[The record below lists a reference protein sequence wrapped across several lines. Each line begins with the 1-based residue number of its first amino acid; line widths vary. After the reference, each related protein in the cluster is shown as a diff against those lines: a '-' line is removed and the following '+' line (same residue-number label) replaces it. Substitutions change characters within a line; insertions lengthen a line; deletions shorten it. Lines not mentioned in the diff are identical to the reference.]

1 VVAPTARRPSSAPR
15 EREPVVTTVLR
26 PRAAEQ
32 TRFPVPRPDE
42 AHWPGLA
49 TPPRAPLHAHIAELI
64 FRRAVAPLPVR
75 VVFPDGRVL
84 GAGGKDAP
92 VMRLVRPAAVFA
104 RLGADVKIGFGE
116 AYMIGDWTTGP
127 GTDLADLLAPFA
139 TRMSS
144 LVHPLLQRLR
154 HVVERT
160 QPAHEENSPEN
171 SRTNISRH
179 YDLSNE
185 LFEQFLDET
194 MTYSSGWFEPGD
206 SLADAQR
213 RKMDGVLDLARVGP
227 DMHVLE
233 IGSGWGGLAIRA
245 ARERGARVTTLTL
258 STEQQALARQRADE
272 AGVGHLVD
280 VRLQDYRDA
289 TGTYDAIVSVEMI
302 EAVGEAYW
310 PTYFAA
316 LDNLLAPGGRVGL
329 QAITMAHDRMQATK
343 RSYSWIH
350 KYVFPGGIIPSIR
363 SISDTLA
370 GHTDLS
376 IVERRDLGPHYAQT
390 LAMWR
395 AQFLAN
401 WNRLEGSFDDTFRR
415 MWEFYLAYCEAG
427 FRVGYLGVSQLGLTR
442 HPFAGA

>member
-1 VVAPTARRPSSAPR
+1 M
-15 EREPVVTTVLR
+15 TTVQR

-32 TRFPVPRPDE
+32 SRFPVPRPDE

-49 TPPRAPLHAHIAELI
+49 TPPRVPVHARVAEVL

-92 VMRLVRPAAVFA
+92 VMQLVRPANVFA

-116 AYMIGDWTTGP
+116 AYMTGDWTTGP

-139 TRMSS
+139 GRMAS

-160 QPAHEENSPEN
+160 QPAHEENSRQN

-194 MTYSSGWFEPGD
+194 MTYSSAWFEPGD

-213 RKMDGVLDLARVGP
+213 RKMDGVLDLARVRA

-289 TGTYDAIVSVEMI
+289 TGQYDAIVSVEMI

-310 PTYFAA
+310 PTYFGA
-316 LDNLLAPGGRVGL
+316 LDDLLAPGGRVGL

-363 SISDTLA
+363 SISDNLA
-370 GHTDLS
+370 AHTELS
-376 IVERRDLGPHYAQT
+376 IVERRDLGPHYART
-390 LAMWR
+390 LAIWR
-395 AQFLAN
+395 EQFVGN
-401 WNRLEGSFDDTFRR
+401 WGRLEGSFDDTFRR

-427 FRVGYLGVSQLGLTR
+427 FRVGYLGVSQLGLAR

>member
-1 VVAPTARRPSSAPR
+1 M
-15 EREPVVTTVLR
+15 TTVQR
-26 PRAAEQ
+26 PERAS

-49 TPPRAPLHAHIAELI
+49 TPPHAPVHARIAEAI
-64 FRRAVAPLPVR
+64 FRRAVAPIPVR
-75 VVFPDGRVL
+75 VVLPDGRVL
-84 GAGGKDAP
+84 GSGGKDAP
-92 VMRLVRPAAVFA
+92 VMRLVRPASFFA

-116 AYMIGDWTTGP
+116 AYMTGDWTTGP

-139 TRMSS
+139 ARMSR

-160 QPAHEENSPEN
+160 QPLDEENSPEN

-206 SLADAQR
+206 DLADAQR
-213 RKMDGVLDLARVGP
+213 RKIDGVLDLARVRQG
-227 DMHVLE
+227 MHVLE
-233 IGSGWGGLAIRA
+233 IGSGWGALAIRA
-245 ARERGARVTTLTL
+245 ASERGAHVTTLTL
-258 STEQQALARQRADE
+258 SHEQQALARQRAND

-280 VRLQDYRDA
+280 VRLQDYREA
-289 TGTYDAIVSVEMI
+289 HGQYDAIVSVEMI

-310 PTYFAA
+310 PTYFTQ
-316 LDNLLAPGGRVGL
+316 LDSLLAPGGRVGL
-329 QAITMAHDRMQATK
+329 QAITIGHDRLVATR
-343 RSYSWIH
+343 RSYTWIH

-363 SISDTLA
+363 AISENLA
-370 GHTDLS
+370 AHTKLS
-376 IVERRDLGPHYAQT
+376 IVERRDLGPHYAHT
-390 LAMWR
+390 LALWR
-395 AQFLAN
+395 QNFLAN
-401 WNRLEGSFDDTFRR
+401 WERLEGSFDDTFRR

-427 FRVGYLGVSQLGLTR
+427 FRVGYLGVSQLGLAR
-442 HPFAGA
+442 SPFEGS

>member
-1 VVAPTARRPSSAPR
+1 MVAPTARRPPS
-15 EREPVVTTVLR
+15 ERQPFVTTVQR
-26 PRAAEQ
+26 PRAAERA
-32 TRFPVPRPDE
+32 RFPVPRPDE

-49 TPPRAPLHAHIAELI
+49 TPPSAPLHARIAELL

-75 VVFPDGRVL
+75 VVLPDGTVL
-84 GAGGKDAP
+84 GSGGADAP
-92 VMRLVRPAAVFA
+92 VMQLVRPSNVFA

-116 AYMIGDWTTGP
+116 AYMTGDWTTGP

-139 TRMSS
+139 SRMSD

-154 HVVERT
+154 HRVERT
-160 QPAHEENSPEN
+160 QPAHEENSRTN

-194 MTYSSGWFEPGD
+194 MTYSSAWFEPGD
-206 SLADAQR
+206 DLVTAQN
-213 RKMDGVLDLARVGP
+213 RKMDGVLDLARVRA

-258 STEQQALARQRADE
+258 STEQQALARQRADD

-289 TGTYDAIVSVEMI
+289 TGQYDAIVSVEMV

-310 PTYFAA
+310 PTYFGA
-316 LDNLLAPGGRVGL
+316 LDDLLAPGGRAGL
-329 QAITMAHDRMQATK
+329 QAITMAHDRMLATR

-350 KYVFPGGIIPSIR
+350 KYVFPGGIIPSLR
-363 SISDTLA
+363 SVSDNLA
-370 GHTDLS
+370 AHTRLS
-376 IVERRDLGPHYAQT
+376 IVERRDLGPHYART
-390 LAMWR
+390 LAIWR
-395 AQFLAN
+395 EQFLGN
-401 WNRLEGSFDDTFRR
+401 WDRLEGSFDDTFRR

-427 FRVGYLGVSQLGLTR
+427 FRVGYLGVSQLGLAR
-442 HPFAGA
+442 DPFAGA

>member
-1 VVAPTARRPSSAPR
+1 VVAPTARRPSSPAR
-15 EREPVVTTVLR
+15 EREPFVTTVQR
-26 PRAAEQ
+26 SRAAEQ

-49 TPPRAPLHAHIAELI
+49 TPPRVPVHATVAEVL

-92 VMRLVRPAAVFA
+92 VMQLVRPANVFA

-116 AYMIGDWTTGP
+116 AYMSGDWTTGP

-160 QPAHEENSPEN
+160 QPAHEENSVQN

-227 DMHVLE
+227 GMHVLE
-233 IGSGWGGLAIRA
+233 IGSGWGALAIRA
-245 ARERGARVTTLTL
+245 ASERGARVTTLTL

-289 TGTYDAIVSVEMI
+289 TGSYDAIVSVEMI

-316 LDNLLAPGGRVGL
+316 LDSLLAPGGRVGL

-363 SISDTLA
+363 SISDNLA

-390 LAMWR
+390 LAIWR
-395 AQFLAN
+395 AQFLGN
-401 WNRLEGSFDDTFRR
+401 WGRLEGSFDDTFRR

-427 FRVGYLGVSQLGLTR
+427 FRVGYLGVSQLGLAR
-442 HPFAGA
+442 HPLAGA

>member
-1 VVAPTARRPSSAPR
+1 VVAPTARRPPSPARPA
-15 EREPVVTTVLR
+15 VVTTVQR
-26 PRAAEQ
+26 QRASAQ
-32 TRFPVPRPDE
+32 SRFPVPRPDE

-49 TPPRAPLHAHIAELI
+49 TPPRVPVHARVAEVL

-92 VMRLVRPAAVFA
+92 VMQLVRPANVFA

-116 AYMIGDWTTGP
+116 AYMTGDWTTGP

-139 TRMSS
+139 GRMAS

-160 QPAHEENSPEN
+160 QPAHEENSRQN

-194 MTYSSGWFEPGD
+194 MTYSSAWFEPGD
-206 SLADAQR
+206 DLADAQR
-213 RKMDGVLDLARVGP
+213 RKMDGILDLARVRA

-233 IGSGWGGLAIRA
+233 IGSGWGALAIRA

-258 STEQQALARQRADE
+258 STEQQALARTRAEE

-289 TGTYDAIVSVEMI
+289 TGQYDAIVSVEMI
-302 EAVGEAYW
+302 EAVGERYW
-310 PTYFAA
+310 PTYFAS
-316 LDNLLAPGGRVGL
+316 LDTLLAPGGRVGL

-363 SISDTLA
+363 SISDNLA
-370 GHTDLS
+370 AHTELS
-376 IVERRDLGPHYAQT
+376 IVERRDLGPHYART
-390 LAMWR
+390 LAIWR
-395 AQFLAN
+395 EQFLAN
-401 WNRLEGSFDDTFRR
+401 WGRLEGSFDDTFRR

-427 FRVGYLGVSQLGLTR
+427 FRVGYLGVSQLGMAR
-442 HPFAGA
+442 HPFAGC

>member
-1 VVAPTARRPSSAPR
+1 
-15 EREPVVTTVLR
+15 VTTVQR
-26 PRAAEQ
+26 SQGEDRM
-32 TRFPVPRPDE
+32 RFPVPRPDE

-49 TPPRAPLHAHIAELI
+49 TPPRVPVHAKIAEAL

-75 VVFPDGRVL
+75 VVFPDGHVL
-84 GAGGKDAP
+84 GAGGKHAP
-92 VMRLVRPAAVFA
+92 VMRLVLPANVFA

-116 AYMIGDWTTGP
+116 AYMTGDWTTGP

-139 TRMSS
+139 SRMSS

-160 QPAHEENSPEN
+160 QPAHEENNPEN

-194 MTYSSGWFEPGD
+194 MTYSSAWFEPGD
-206 SLADAQR
+206 DLADAQR
-213 RKMDGVLDLARVGP
+213 RKMDGILDLARVGA

-258 STEQQALARQRADE
+258 STEQQALARQRADD

-289 TGTYDAIVSVEMI
+289 TGQYDAIVSVEMM

-310 PTYFAA
+310 PTYFSA

-363 SISDTLA
+363 SISDNLA
-370 GHTDLS
+370 AHTALS
-376 IVERRDLGPHYAQT
+376 IVERRDLGPHYAHT
-390 LAMWR
+390 LAIWR
-395 AQFLAN
+395 EQFLGN
-401 WNRLEGSFDDTFRR
+401 WERLAGSFDDTFRR

-427 FRVGYLGVSQLGLTR
+427 FRVGYLGVSQLGLAR
-442 HPFAGA
+442 DPFAGA

>member
-1 VVAPTARRPSSAPR
+1 M
-15 EREPVVTTVLR
+15 TTVQW

-49 TPPRAPLHAHIAELI
+49 TPPRVPVHAAVAEVL

-116 AYMIGDWTTGP
+116 AYMTGDWTTGP

-160 QPAHEENSPEN
+160 QPAHEENSVQN

-213 RKMDGVLDLARVGP
+213 RKMDGVLDLARVGA

-233 IGSGWGGLAIRA
+233 IGSGWGSLAIRA

-289 TGTYDAIVSVEMI
+289 TGSYDAIVSVEMI

-363 SISDTLA
+363 SISDNLA

-390 LAMWR
+390 LAIWR
-395 AQFLAN
+395 EQFLGN

-427 FRVGYLGVSQLGLTR
+427 FRVGYLGVSQLGLAR

>member
-1 VVAPTARRPSSAPR
+1 M
-15 EREPVVTTVLR
+15 TTVQR
-26 PRAAEQ
+26 PRGGELA
-32 TRFPVPRPDE
+32 RFPVPRPDE

-49 TPPRAPLHAHIAELI
+49 TPPRAPVHARIAELI
-64 FRRAVAPLPVR
+64 FRQAVAPLPVR
-75 VVFPDGRVL
+75 VVFPDGHVL

-92 VMRLVRPAAVFA
+92 VMQLVRPAAVFA
-104 RLGADVKIGFGE
+104 RLGADAKIGFGE
-116 AYMIGDWTTGP
+116 AYMTGDWTTGP

-139 TRMSS
+139 ARMSS

-160 QPAHEENSPEN
+160 QPAHEENSVQN

-194 MTYSSGWFEPGD
+194 MTYSSAWFEPGD
-206 SLADAQR
+206 TLADAQR
-213 RKMDGVLDLARVGP
+213 RKMDGILDLARVRSG
-227 DMHVLE
+227 MHVLE
-233 IGSGWGGLAIRA
+233 VGSGWGGLAIRA

-258 STEQQALARQRADE
+258 STEQQALARRRADD

-280 VRLQDYRDA
+280 VRLQDYRDV
-289 TGTYDAIVSVEMI
+289 TGKYDAIVSVEMI

-316 LDNLLAPGGRVGL
+316 LDGLLAPGGRVGL
-329 QAITMAHDRMQATK
+329 QAITIAHDRLMATR
-343 RSYSWIH
+343 RSYTWIH

-363 SISDTLA
+363 SISDNLA

-376 IVERRDLGPHYAQT
+376 IVERRDLGPHYART
-390 LAMWR
+390 LALWR
-395 AQFLAN
+395 EQFLGN
-401 WNRLEGSFDDTFRR
+401 WEKLAGSFDDTFRR

-427 FRVGYLGVSQLGLTR
+427 FRVGYLGVSQLGLAR
-442 HPFAGA
+442 HPFPGGQ

>member
-1 VVAPTARRPSSAPR
+1 M
-15 EREPVVTTVLR
+15 TTMQRNDRQNLR
-26 PRAAEQ
+26 

-49 TPPRAPLHAHIAELI
+49 TPPHVPVHARIAEAV
-64 FRRAVAPLPVR
+64 FRRAVAPIPVR
-75 VVFPDGRVL
+75 VVLPDGRVL
-84 GAGGKDAP
+84 GSGGKDAP
-92 VMRLVRPAAVFA
+92 VMRLVRPANFFA
-104 RLGADVKIGFGE
+104 RLGADAKIGFGE
-116 AYMIGDWTTGP
+116 AYMTGDWTTAP

-139 TRMSS
+139 ARMSR

-160 QPAHEENSPEN
+160 QPEHEANSPEN
-171 SRTNISRH
+171 SRANISRH

-206 SLADAQR
+206 DLADAQR
-213 RKMDGVLDLARVGP
+213 RKMDGILDLARVRAG
-227 DMHVLE
+227 MHVLE

-245 ARERGARVTTLTL
+245 ASERGARVTTLTL
-258 STEQQALARQRADE
+258 STEQQALARRRAED

-280 VRLQDYRDA
+280 VRLQDYREA
-289 TGTYDAIVSVEMI
+289 RGRYDAIVSVEMI

-316 LDNLLAPGGRVGL
+316 LDDLLAPGGRVGL
-329 QAITMAHDRMQATK
+329 QAITIAHDRLMATR
-343 RSYSWIH
+343 RSYTWIH

-363 SISDTLA
+363 AISDNLA
-370 GHTDLS
+370 AHTELS
-376 IVERRDLGPHYAQT
+376 IVERRDLGPHYAHT
-390 LAMWR
+390 LALWR
-395 AQFLAN
+395 ENFLAN
-401 WNRLEGSFDDTFRR
+401 WSRLEGSFDDTFRR

-427 FRVGYLGVSQLGLTR
+427 FRVGYLGVSQLGLAR
-442 HPFAGA
+442 SPFAGS

>member
-1 VVAPTARRPSSAPR
+1 VVAPTARRPPS
-15 EREPVVTTVLR
+15 ERQPFVTTVQR
-26 PRAAEQ
+26 PRAAERA
-32 TRFPVPRPDE
+32 RFPVPRPDE

-49 TPPRAPLHAHIAELI
+49 TPPSAPLHARIAELL
-64 FRRAVAPLPVR
+64 FRRAVSPLPVR
-75 VVFPDGRVL
+75 VVYPDGTVL
-84 GAGGKDAP
+84 GAGGADAP
-92 VMRLVRPAAVFA
+92 VMQLVRPANVFA

-116 AYMIGDWTTGP
+116 AYMTGDWTTGP

-139 TRMSS
+139 SRMSD

-154 HVVERT
+154 HRVERT
-160 QPAHEENSPEN
+160 QPAHEENSRTN

-194 MTYSSGWFEPGD
+194 MTYSSAWFEPGD
-206 SLADAQR
+206 DLATAQN
-213 RKMDGVLDLARVGP
+213 RKMDGVLDLARVRA

-258 STEQQALARQRADE
+258 STEQQALARRRADD

-289 TGTYDAIVSVEMI
+289 TGTYDAIVSVEMV

-310 PTYFAA
+310 PTYFGA
-316 LDNLLAPGGRVGL
+316 LDDLLAPGGRVGL
-329 QAITMAHDRMQATK
+329 QAITMAHDRMLATR

-350 KYVFPGGIIPSIR
+350 KYVFPGGIIPSLR
-363 SISDTLA
+363 SVSDNLA
-370 GHTDLS
+370 AHTRLS
-376 IVERRDLGPHYAQT
+376 IVERRDLGPHYART
-390 LAMWR
+390 LAIWR
-395 AQFLAN
+395 EHFLGN
-401 WNRLEGSFDDTFRR
+401 WGRLEGSFDDTFRR

-427 FRVGYLGVSQLGLTR
+427 FRVGYLGVSQLGLAR
-442 HPFAGA
+442 DPFAGA

>member
-1 VVAPTARRPSSAPR
+1 
-15 EREPVVTTVLR
+15 
-26 PRAAEQ
+26 
-32 TRFPVPRPDE
+32 
-42 AHWPGLA
+42 
-49 TPPRAPLHAHIAELI
+49 
-64 FRRAVAPLPVR
+64 
-75 VVFPDGRVL
+75 
-84 GAGGKDAP
+84 
-92 VMRLVRPAAVFA
+92 
-104 RLGADVKIGFGE
+104 VKIGFGE
-116 AYMIGDWTTGP
+116 AYMTGDWTTGR

-139 TRMSS
+139 GRMSS

-160 QPAHEENSPEN
+160 QPAHEENSVQN

-233 IGSGWGGLAIRA
+233 IGSGWGALAIRA
-245 ARERGARVTTLTL
+245 ASERGARVTTLTL

-280 VRLQDYRDA
+280 VQLKDYRDA
-289 TGTYDAIVSVEMI
+289 TGQYDAIVSVEMI

-310 PTYFAA
+310 PTYFGA
-316 LDNLLAPGGRVGL
+316 LDDLLAPGGRVGL

-363 SISDTLA
+363 SISDNLA
-370 GHTDLS
+370 ASTDLS
-376 IVERRDLGPHYAQT
+376 IVERRDLGPHYAHT
-390 LAMWR
+390 LALWR
-395 AQFLAN
+395 EQFLGN
-401 WNRLEGSFDDTFRR
+401 WDRLDGSFDDTFRR

-427 FRVGYLGVSQLGLTR
+427 FRVGYLGVSQLGLAR
-442 HPFAGA
+442 NPFAGA